1 MTTYRYRGQTKEGA
15 KVSGIV
21 RAYDEYE
28 AVAQLRDACAIIT
41 RLEPVKERE
50 NALKK
55 PVGFRIS
62 EKQLALICSQFS
74 IILSSGLPV
83 TRCVEM
89 VAGQTKNKYLR
100 RMLEKV
106 AEEVG
111 AGYTMAQS
119 FENNAPYL
127 PATFV
132 ETIRAG
138 EESGTLEN
146 CFARLHTYYD
156 KSAKTKAKLISALT
170 YPAMVVVAII
180 VFIIIMVVAVPAFTG
195 AFLEMGTDLPGITLA
210 LIAASDAIR
219 NWWWLILGIIALIII
234 GWMVAKRTEKGKA
247 ALARFALTRAPL
259 RRLHTMNAAAQFST
273 TLSTMLSAGL
283 QVSRAMDVA
292 SRVIGNYVFA
302 LGIRQALQGVERG
315 KSIAESMAEVEY
327 FPPMLTE
334 MVGVGERAGSLE
346 ETLGVIG
353 AYFENEVTT
362 TTNRLLSILEPVIT
376 IVLAVFVVV
385 LLLSVYLPM
394 FTLYGSI

>member
-180 VFIIIMVVAVPAFTG
+180 VFIIVMVVAVPAFTG
-195 AFLEMGTDLPGITLA
+195 AFLEMGTDLPGIT
-210 LIAASDAIR
+210 
-219 NWWWLILGIIALIII
+219 
-234 GWMVAKRTEKGKA
+234 
-247 ALARFALTRAPL
+247 LARFALTRAPL

-346 ETLGVIG
+346 ETLDVIG